1 MDSPLPLSE
10 TNVALKLPE
19 IRKRCSELMEEP
31 EALTDLSLVDPDA
44 IIDTGDP
51 YNHLKQPTTAN
62 SRQRCL
68 TAATVVL
75 GHRAREYLPQ
85 NSRENPNSW
94 L

>member
-1 MDSPLPLSE
+1 LLEKMRIITKNKTMDSPLPLSE

-51 YNHLKQPTTAN
+51 YNHLK
-62 SRQRCL
+62 
-68 TAATVVL
+68 
-75 GHRAREYLPQ
+75 
-85 NSRENPNSW
+85 
-94 L
+94 